1 MRKNFE
7 TYAIISIDDLP
18 KIDFKQTGVTSR
30 DTIRRSIDLTMFLIA
45 WEVEPEFIDNGD
57 VIPIGQYDHIEI
69 LEIMQ
74 SEEWSGEDN

>member
-45 WEVEPEFIDNGD
+45 WDVEPEFIDNGD

>member
-45 WEVEPEFIDNGD
+45 WDVEPEFIDNGD

-74 SEEWSGEDN
+74 SEEWSGDDN

>member
-45 WEVEPEFIDNGD
+45 WDVEPEFIENGD
-57 VIPIGQYDHIEI
+57 VIPIGQYDHADI

>member
-45 WEVEPEFIDNGD
+45 WDVEPEFIDNGD

-74 SEEWSGEDN
+74 SEEWSGEEN